1 MTTRVYPIHRAI
13 GRPVVFKG
21 FKGHYIIL
29 AAIALIADLLLFVI
43 LYICGVAPWFC
54 IVLTF
59 ALGGAA
65 LGTITRFSH
74 RYGPYG
80 LQRRMA
86 AKRLPRRIRITS
98 RQVFLNLKNIE
109 NYVQENGRSTA
120 EDRILRTGDDQ

>member
-1 MTTRVYPIHRAI
+1 MTTRVYPIYRAI

-29 AAIALIADLLLFVI
+29 AAMAMIADLLLFVI

-54 IVLTF
+54 IVLAF
-59 ALGGAA
+59 GLGGAA
-65 LGTITRFSH
+65 LGTITKFSQ

-86 AKRLPRRIRITS
+86 AKRLPRRIRITG
-98 RQVFLNLKNIE
+98 RQIFLNLKIIE
-109 NYVQENGRSTA
+109 NYVQENGRITA
-120 EDRILRTGDDQ
+120 EGRILRAGADQ